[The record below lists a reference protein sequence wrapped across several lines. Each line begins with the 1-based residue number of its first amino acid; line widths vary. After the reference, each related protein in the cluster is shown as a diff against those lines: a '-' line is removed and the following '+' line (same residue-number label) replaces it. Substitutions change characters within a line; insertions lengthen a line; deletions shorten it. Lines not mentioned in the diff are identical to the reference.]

1 MDTLSSKIEGIE
13 MKVRQMA
20 LILERLRK
28 ENKRL
33 AEDNSTLRNNLA
45 KHSNKTSDLENK
57 LEKTSL
63 ALEVKKENDPER
75 SKKLRKEIEQ
85 YIKEIDRCIDR
96 LKNS

>member
-1 MDTLSSKIEGIE
+1 MDTLSTKIEGIE

-20 LILERLRK
+20 LRLERLQK

-33 AEDNSTLRNNLA
+33 AEDNSTLRTTLA

-57 LEKTSL
+57 LERTSL
-63 ALEVKKENDPER
+63 ALEEKKENDPER